1 MLVGMEIRAVVYTTA
16 DYPDRP
22 MFDESVSR
30 SCDESH
36 PEILRERLGLL
47 RTVVDDLQWS
57 AIVTI
62 AVPDEDVLAVL
73 DAEAIVRGSVS

>member
-1 MLVGMEIRAVVYTTA
+1 MEIRAVVYTTT

-36 PEILRERLGLL
+36 PDILRERLALL
-47 RTVVDDLQWS
+47 RKVVDDLQWS
-57 AIVTI
+57 AIITI
-62 AVPDEDVLAVL
+62 VVPDEDVLAVL
-73 DAEAIVRGSVS
+73 DADAIVRGTVS